1 MQQDV
6 AAGFYTISVLEGGE
20 GALDPLSTATMEQA
34 RCLCVC
40 FFFCIVVTLQESLV
54 RRGGGCYDFPR
65 AYRRRDSLML

>member
-34 RCLCVC
+34 RCFCCL
-40 FFFCIVVTLQESLV
+40 FFCILVALQEALV
-54 RRGGGCYDFPR
+54 
-65 AYRRRDSLML
+65 